1 MRIRL
6 VVQRYGPEL
15 LGGAERHAAL
25 MAGLLAPH
33 HDVEVWTTTAGD
45 YHQWAR
51 AYPAGPGEVEGV
63 RVRRF
68 EITRGRA
75 PGWSVLS
82 ELLHDGFEAAA
93 FARLPPAIRNAFA
106 ARVRAWP
113 EPLQEQFIRGQ
124 GPIAPELVSEL
135 AAGDFDRVLFVTYL
149 YPTTYDG
156 LAVVD
161 PARARVVPT
170 LHDEPPAYLPAFGR
184 RLGRATLLCS
194 TDSERQLVR
203 RLYPDQSIE
212 TRLLGYGIDVPPD
225 LPPDDRTRDPF
236 LLYAGRVDPQKGSLE
251 LLDWYAALRRVD
263 PDPPRL
269 VLIGESPSSLPRLP
283 GLEARGFVD
292 EKTKRALMRR
302 ALAFVHPSPYESLG
316 IVALEA
322 MAARTPLLVNAATDA
337 LVEHCRR
344 GKAGL
349 WVRDGAEFCLAVD
362 RLRRSPELA
371 GTLGAAG
378 RRYVTEE
385 YSLAAYER
393 RLLGEFPPS

>member
-1 MRIRL
+1 MVSRLSPSIRHGVL
-6 VVQRYGPEL
+6 EAIVYLIRRDYRSILGAFIDLEFIAPDEPDLDRFLPALTRVFDAALAG
-15 LGGAERHAAL
+15 GGAKSINFDALAAD
-25 MAGLLAPH
+25 LAELTFELPFRIPPYFAL
-33 HDVEVWTTTAGD
+33 VI
-45 YHQWAR
+45 R
-51 AYPAGPGEVEGV
+51 A
-63 RVRRF
+63 
-68 EITRGRA
+68 I
-75 PGWSVLS
+75 SVLEGIALS
-82 ELLHDGFEAAA
+82 SDPDFAIIDSSYP
-93 FARLPPAIRNAFA
+93 FIARLLLNA
-106 ARVRAWP
+106 
-113 EPLQEQFIRGQ
+113 
-124 GPIAPELVSEL
+124 
-135 AAGDFDRVLFVTYL
+135 
-149 YPTTYDG
+149 
-156 LAVVD
+156 
-161 PARARVVPT
+161 
-170 LHDEPPAYLPAFGR
+170 
-184 RLGRATLLCS
+184 
-194 TDSERQLVR
+194 
-203 RLYPDQSIE
+203 
-212 TRLLGYGIDVPPD
+212 
-225 LPPDDRTRDPF
+225 PDDRTRDPF

-269 VLIGESPSSLPRLP
+269 VLIGESPSTHPRHP

-292 EKTKRALMRR
+292 EETKRALMRR